1 VNLQVIAGSGGNG
14 CVSVHRE
21 KFRPLGGPDGGNGG
35 HGGDVVFVVDANVH
49 TLLDFHFQSR
59 LQAGNGKHGRGSNR
73 HGAAGET
80 LRVSVPNGTTV
91 HIDGDMFADLVGDG
105 TEITIANGGRGG
117 RGNAALVSAKRRV
130 PGFAEL
136 GEPGDEVEV
145 TLELKSV
152 ADVGL
157 VGFPSAGKSSL
168 IAAMSAARPKIAD
181 YPFTTLTPNLG
192 VVSAGE
198 TTYTIADV
206 PGLIPGAAKG
216 KGLGLEFLRHIERC
230 AVLAH
235 IVDCATLDPDRDPSS
250 DIAAIEHE
258 LAEYGGLADRPR
270 IIVLN
275 KIDVP
280 DGRDL
285 AEMVRPDMEKHGWPV
300 YEVSAVSREGLR
312 ELSFAFARAVE
323 EYRAEQPP
331 IEATRVV
338 IRPEAIDDS
347 GFKVQRRKPAF
358 EGDVEFVVSGHKPER
373 WVGQTNFENE
383 EAVGYLADRLAKLGI
398 EEQLVKHGAVPG
410 SIVRIADH
418 EFEWEPTDPAIVATA
433 GPRGTDARL
442 DRSDRK
448 SADERLA
455 ERKARR
461 AETLERVAKEE
472 EARGKRR

>member
-1 VNLQVIAGSGGNG
+1 
-14 CVSVHRE
+14 VSVHRE
-21 KFRPLGGPDGGNGG
+21 KFKPLGGPDGGNGG
-35 HGGDVVFVVDANVH
+35 HGGDIVFVVDPNVH
-49 TLLDFHFQSR
+49 TLLDFHFQRR
-59 LQAGNGKHGRGSNR
+59 LQAGNGKHGKGSNR
-73 HGAAGET
+73 DGATGET
-80 LRVSVPNGTTV
+80 LRVPVPNGTV
-91 HIDGDMFADLVGDG
+91 VYSGGEQLADLTGDG
-105 TEITIANGGRGG
+105 TELTVANGGRGG
-117 RGNAALVSAKRRV
+117 RGNASLVSSKRRV

-136 GEPGDEVEV
+136 GEPGDELDV

-206 PGLIPGAAKG
+206 PGLIPGAAQG

-235 IVDCATLDPDRDPSS
+235 VVDCANLETDRDPVS
-250 DIAAIEHE
+250 DIDALERE
-258 LAEYGGLADRPR
+258 LAEYGGLSGRPR

-275 KIDVP
+275 KIDIP
-280 DGRDL
+280 DGREL
-285 AEMVRPDMEKHGWPV
+285 AEFVRPDLEKYGWPV

-312 ELSFAFARAVE
+312 ELSFAFAKAVE
-323 EYRAEQPP
+323 DYRAEQPP
-331 IEATRVV
+331 IEATRMV
-338 IRPEAIDDS
+338 IRPAAVDDS
-347 GFKVQRRKPAF
+347 GFEIRRLKPAY
-358 EGDVEFVVSGHKPER
+358 EGDVEFVVSGQKPER

-383 EAVGYLADRLAKLGI
+383 EAVGYLADRLANLGI
-398 EEQLVKHGAVPG
+398 EEELAKQGAVPG
-410 SIVRIADH
+410 SVVRIAET
-418 EFEWEPTDPAIVATA
+418 EFEWEPTDPSVIATV

-442 DRSDRK
+442 ERTDRK
-448 SADERLA
+448 GADERLA

-461 AETLERVAKEE
+461 SELLDRVAKEE
-472 EARGKRR
+472 EARGKRRRG